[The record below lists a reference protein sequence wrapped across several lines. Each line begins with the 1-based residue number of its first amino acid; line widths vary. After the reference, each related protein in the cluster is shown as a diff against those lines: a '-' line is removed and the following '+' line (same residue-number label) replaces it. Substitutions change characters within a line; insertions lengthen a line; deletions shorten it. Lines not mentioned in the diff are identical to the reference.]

1 MANGYKED
9 IFTQGEAYVS
19 VMLAV
24 FLPVYREQD
33 LNHVLKWMVV
43 KHNGFLGNEAWLRQ
57 SSVQRWLVIK

>member
-24 FLPVYREQD
+24 FLPVYRHQD
-33 LNHVLKWMVV
+33 LNHVLK
-43 KHNGFLGNEAWLRQ
+43 
-57 SSVQRWLVIK
+57 

>member
-9 IFTQGEAYVS
+9 IFTQGEAYV
-19 VMLAV
+19 
-24 FLPVYREQD
+24 FLPVYRDQD

-43 KHNGFLGNEAWLRQ
+43 KHNGFLGNEALLRQ

>member
-24 FLPVYREQD
+24 FLPVYRDQD
-33 LNHVLKWMVV
+33 LNHVLK
-43 KHNGFLGNEAWLRQ
+43 
-57 SSVQRWLVIK
+57 